1 VRRAALLPALA
12 LLAMGAGKPDQSTHQ
27 VPLDQE
33 TEHVVKDG
41 ETLAGVANRAR
52 VPRVLIAEANGLK
65 PPYVLRT
72 GQKLKIPRTRHHTVV
87 RGETG
92 FTVAYTY
99 GVPWQDIAVANG
111 IEPDAPL
118 KPGQKLLIPTLIDQ
132 PKAESAAPSPSPAPS
147 AAATPAAARFAWPV
161 AGPVRRGFV
170 ARATDSENHHDGID
184 ISAAEG
190 TAVRAGAAGKVLFA
204 GAEPTQFGNL
214 VVIDHGDGWATAYAF
229 LSKITVEKDEAV
241 RAGERI
247 GLVGHT
253 GRARGSELHFEVR
266 RNNRPIDPATELPE
280 APAAAASPASR
291 TPRPSPDKPPAKSH
305 SRSGDNAKPGHGAP
319 GRAKPQE

>member
-12 LLAMGAGKPDQSTHQ
+12 LLAMAAGKPEQATRQ

-33 TEHVVKDG
+33 IEHVVKEG
-41 ETLAGVANRAR
+41 ETLAGIANRAK

-65 PPYVLRT
+65 PPYAVRA

-92 FTVAYTY
+92 FTVAYNY
-99 GVPWQDIAVANG
+99 AVPWKDIAVANG
-111 IEPDAPL
+111 LDPDAPL

-132 PKAESAAPSPSPAPS
+132 AKTPTAEPSPAATEAKE
-147 AAATPAAARFAWPV
+147 AAPAARFAWPV
-161 AGPVRRGFV
+161 AGRVRRGFV
-170 ARATDSENHHDGID
+170 ARADDSENHHDGID
-184 ISAAEG
+184 IAAPEG
-190 TAVRAGAAGKVLFA
+190 TAVHAAAAGKVLFS
-204 GAEPTQFGNL
+204 GLEPTQFGNL

-229 LSKITVEKDEAV
+229 LSKITVQKDDAV

-253 GRARGSELHFEVR
+253 GRARGPELHFEVR
-266 RNNRPIDPATELPE
+266 RNNRPLDPATELPE
-280 APAAAASPASR
+280 APAAASPAPKTS
-291 TPRPSPDKPPAKSH
+291 RPSPDRPPAKSR
-305 SRSGDNAKPGHGAP
+305 SRSGDSAKPSHSAP
-319 GRAKPQE
+319 ARAKPKE

>member
-1 VRRAALLPALA
+1 VRPAALLPALA
-12 LLAMGAGKPDQSTHQ
+12 LLAMGAGQPEQPAHQ

-41 ETLAGVANRAR
+41 ETLAGVANRAK
-52 VPRVLIAEANGLK
+52 VPRVLIVEANGLK
-65 PPYVLRT
+65 PPYALRT

-111 IEPDAPL
+111 IEPDTPL

-132 PKAESAAPSPSPAPS
+132 PKAPAAASEAAAPS
-147 AAATPAAARFAWPV
+147 ARFAWPV
-161 AGPVRRGFV
+161 TGPVRRGFV
-170 ARATDSENHHDGID
+170 VRTPDSENHHDGID
-184 ISAAEG
+184 IGAAEG
-190 TAVRAGAAGKVLFA
+190 TAVRASAAGKVLFA
-204 GAEPTQFGNL
+204 GVEPVQFGNL

-229 LSKITVEKDEAV
+229 LSRITVQKDDTV
-241 RAGERI
+241 RADERI

-253 GRARGSELHFEVR
+253 GKARGSELHFEVR
-266 RNNRPIDPATELPE
+266 HNNRPVDPVTELPE
-280 APAAAASPASR
+280 APTAAASPAPR
-291 TPRPSPDKPPAKSH
+291 TSRPSPDRPAARSH
-305 SRSGDNAKPGHGAP
+305 SRSGDSAAPVHSAP
-319 GRAKPQE
+319 GRARPQE